1 MATLTLWVRGRFFDE
16 HTGARLDPPEIQV
29 LPDRQPQPGVPD
41 PGGAWWPPLLQ
52 RGWLELPPPGPSM
65 RYLLTDAG
73 RALTVCEGLAPDLL
87 LAQVTRADLRHHGRP
102 LTDRPAARWQPWEL
116 APQVRASAPRV
127 RTPAAARLLE
137 PHRHPPP
144 AAPASAPA
152 PLPPSSRSRP

>member
-1 MATLTLWVRGRFFDE
+1 M
-16 HTGARLDPPEIQV
+16 
-29 LPDRQPQPGVPD
+29 
-41 PGGAWWPPLLQ
+41 PLLE
-52 RGWLELPPPGPSM
+52 RGWLELSPPGPSM

-73 RALTVCEGLAPDLL
+73 LHRRCALLALTVCEGLTPDLL
-87 LAQVTRADLRHHGRP
+87 LAQVTRADLRHHGRA

-116 APQVRASAPRV
+116 APQVRASTPRV
-127 RTPAAARLLE
+127 RTPAGARLLE